1 MQDIGR
7 ARTLRPFP
15 SNRAIA
21 MQGSQ
26 DAAKIN
32 PRPFSGHSGMMACSA
47 PWCISRP
54 PGPPILRPV
63 P

>member
-1 MQDIGR
+1 
-7 ARTLRPFP
+7 
-15 SNRAIA
+15 